1 MSDSSIDVL
10 MRVVSNGQAMQAEC
24 TTTFVR
30 GTAPDILGLGF
41 KAGQFCELTSFDFS
55 VGFASSLGDD
65 DDDDEGEDG
74 SAPDA
79 KPSAPP
85 KVKQA
90 KSGPT
95 EFSDIQ
101 PVGFTRLMDTMSTL
115 LFKAMTECETLELDL
130 GRQAQGRG
138 QQQLR
143 RMLPAARFRQG
154 PGHRPDLAGQRG
166 LGHGERVVHLPRRD
180 NQVSPA
186 TAERHVG
193 CGQRAEVDD
202 AGRGVMLA

>member
-115 LFKAMTECETLELDL
+115 LFKAMTECETLDLISVVKRKAAGSSNSGECYLRLDFDKVLVTGLTWRDSGDWVMESGSFIYRAVTIKYRPQLPNGTL
-130 GRQAQGRG
+130 GAVNAQKWT
-138 QQQLR
+138 
-143 RMLPAARFRQG
+143 MPAGA
-154 PGHRPDLAGQRG
+154 
-166 LGHGERVVHLPRRD
+166 
-180 NQVSPA
+180 
-186 TAERHVG
+186 
-193 CGQRAEVDD
+193 
-202 AGRGVMLA
+202 